1 MRIRKF
7 FSPAYEAMK
16 SKANFVTSGKLFSII
31 QFLNS
36 LRFETSKKC
45 FTSSSLQNPNQFAN
59 YPTVN
64 IAPEIK
70 QE

>member
-1 MRIRKF
+1 
-7 FSPAYEAMK
+7 MK
-16 SKANFVTSGKLFSII
+16 SKANFVTSGKFFSAII

-36 LRFETSKKC
+36 LEFETPKKC
-45 FTSSSLQNPNQFAN
+45 FTSSSLWNPNQFAN